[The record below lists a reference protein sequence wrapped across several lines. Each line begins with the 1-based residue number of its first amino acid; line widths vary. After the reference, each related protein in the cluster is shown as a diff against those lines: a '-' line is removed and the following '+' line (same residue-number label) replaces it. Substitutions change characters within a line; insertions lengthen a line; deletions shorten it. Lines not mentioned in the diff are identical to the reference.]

1 MNPGDIRGVCHFTQW
16 NAYTRR
22 LIWPSLVRKWL
33 VIKFGSAPNLYLK
46 QCLFII
52 NMTFNKYWIQ
62 IQQSSYTITNSNMS
76 SAEWWQFCLR
86 LDNSNCIAFWIN
98 CCVWRVHVTNEN
110 FCRFPEAAD
119 KEIECMIEALH
130 MANIWCQRITHANAF
145 WISISMSGICLKS
158 MIILSFTV
166 LLIFRI
172 NYLYPAGV
180 CHDDVVTG
188 RHFQHYW
195 PFVHGLQQAYEDFP
209 PKGPLMWNF
218 RSLFC

>member
-16 NAYTRR
+16 NAYTRQ

-46 QCLFII
+46 QCLFIV
-52 NMTFNKYWIQ
+52 NTTFNKYWIQ
-62 IQQSSYTITNSNMS
+62 IQQSPYTITNSNMS

-110 FCRFPEAAD
+110 FCRFPEATD

-130 MANIWCQRITHANAF
+130 MANIWCQRTTHANAF
-145 WISISMSGICLKS
+145 WISISMSGICLKAS
-158 MIILSFTV
+158 
-166 LLIFRI
+166 
-172 NYLYPAGV
+172 LYCWSLGLALYIPLM
-180 CHDDVVTG
+180 
-188 RHFQHYW
+188 
-195 PFVHGLQQAYEDFP
+195 FVMMTAWQGSTSNIT
-209 PKGPLMWNF
+209 GPLCMDSS
-218 RSLFC
+218 RHTGISRLKDH